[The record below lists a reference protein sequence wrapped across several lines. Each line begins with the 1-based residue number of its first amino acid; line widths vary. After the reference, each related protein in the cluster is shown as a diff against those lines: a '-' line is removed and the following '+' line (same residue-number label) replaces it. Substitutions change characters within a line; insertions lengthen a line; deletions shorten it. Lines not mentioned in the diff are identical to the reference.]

1 MLAPK
6 TLLPVLI
13 GGAVGAAGI
22 IQGLQWRR
30 LGSPDEI
37 AGLENQLRIAGEE
50 VEILRREN
58 ESLRSLAQ
66 GGGEVSVPQELIDRI
81 EKDYGLSFKSTPKV
95 HKVGTDELRDRI
107 SASIESGF
115 GPGGLDYRQEAWRLL
130 GWLLPDDLLLQQLT
144 AVRSVG
150 ARGWFDDET
159 GEAWVTDRFRI
170 ENIPDQAA
178 LLRLVTRILLQQNF
192 PPPGEYPGDDA
203 ARAREALHQGAAS
216 SGEAKY
222 YAEKARTEG
231 FTSMV
236 DNSEAEMLFQSLTPF
251 IQGITM
257 FPAVDG
263 STFFNALRGQSKEK
277 ALEAFAETPETSRS
291 IYQPGVGRK
300 APEMLVMPETP
311 LEPFMA
317 DGAGELGLRLWIVT
331 LGDAEAAMELSTAW
345 KNDRYVF
352 FPEDDTKAGVM
363 WDVVLD
369 SPEAADKFSE
379 MASAMAAAL
388 AGKEEAAPLGQ
399 AVESEDKRVFMVSR
413 IAPDRVRF
421 VNAASK
427 ETAEKLK

>member
-1 MLAPK
+1 M
-6 TLLPVLI
+6 LI

-22 IQGLQWRR
+22 IQGLQWRK

-50 VEILRREN
+50 VDILRREN

-95 HKVGTDELRDRI
+95 HKVGSDELRDRI

-115 GPGGLDYRQEAWRLL
+115 GPGGMDYRQEAWQML
-130 GWLLPDDLLLQQLT
+130 GWLLPDDVLLQQLT

-178 LLRLVTRILLQQNF
+178 LLRLVTRILLHQNF
-192 PPPGEYPGDDA
+192 PPPSEYPGDDA

-216 SGEAKY
+216 SGESKY

-231 FTSMV
+231 FTPMV

-251 IQGITM
+251 IQGITT

-263 STFFNALRGQSKEK
+263 STFFNALRGQSREK
-277 ALEAFAETPETSRS
+277 ALEAFAAAPQTTRS
-291 IYQPGVGRK
+291 IYQPGVERT
-300 APEMLVMPETP
+300 APEMLAMPETP

-317 DGAGELGLRLWIVT
+317 DSAGELGLRLWIVT
-331 LGDAEAAMELSTAW
+331 LGDPEAALEISTAW

-352 FPEDDTKAGVM
+352 FPEDETKAAVM

-369 SPEAADKFSE
+369 SPEAADKFAE

-399 AVESEDKRVFMVSR
+399 VVESEEKRVFLVTKV
-413 IAPDRVRF
+413 ATDRVRF